1 MAAVAQGT
9 SLKSYLLTRLLLVV
23 PMVLIL
29 LTFVFLLMRVAP
41 GDPISAALGGH
52 NVPQS
57 VVDQIKH
64 QLGFDQPLWR
74 QYVDYLGDIAKGN
87 FGRTISDQRPIS
99 DIILV
104 NGAATLELTFF
115 AMIVAVVVGVVVG
128 LVAGRFR
135 DTPWDVGGR
144 LFGIVIYAM
153 PVFFIGLMAQL
164 FFGSYLGWLP
174 TSGRASP
181 ITQATLV
188 THTNIYT
195 IDAIIDGNWSALKD
209 VVLHLILPAV
219 TLGLVTAGVFIR
231 LIRVNV
237 IRTLKD
243 DHIEAARARGIAE
256 RDVVYRH
263 AFKNAL
269 VPVITVVGLSLALL
283 LGGAVLTETTFNW
296 PGIGHELVL
305 YLENR
310 DYNAVQGIVVGFGLV
325 VVFVSLVIDF
335 VNAFIDPRIRY

>member
-1 MAAVAQGT
+1 MAGQGT
-9 SLKSYLLTRLLLVV
+9 SLRVYALTRLALVL
-23 PMVLIL
+23 PMVFIL

-41 GDPISAALGGH
+41 GDPISASLGGH
-52 NVPQS
+52 APQS
-57 VVDQIKH
+57 VINQIKH
-64 QLGFDQPLWR
+64 QLGFDKPTYVQYGNYLW
-74 QYVDYLGDIAKGN
+74 DIARGN
-87 FGRTISDQRPIS
+87 FGTTITDHRQVS
-99 DIILV
+99 DIILT

-115 AMIVAVVVGVVVG
+115 AMIVAILVGVLIG

-135 DTPWDVGGR
+135 DTPIDVGGR
-144 LFGIVIYAM
+144 LFGIVIYAT
-153 PVFFIGLMAQL
+153 PVFFLGLMAQL

-174 TSGRASP
+174 TSDRASP
-181 ITQATLV
+181 ITQATLQ
-188 THTNIYT
+188 THTNIFT
-195 IDAIIDGNWSALKD
+195 IDAVIDGNWGALVD
-209 VVLHLILPAV
+209 VIKHLILPAV

-243 DHIEAARARGIAE
+243 DYIEAARARGIRE
-256 RDVVYRH
+256 RSVLYRH

-269 VPVITVVGLSLALL
+269 VPVITVVGLTLAGL

-310 DYNAVQGIVVGFGLV
+310 DYSAVQGIIVVFGLV
-325 VVFVSLVIDF
+325 IVAVSLLIDF